1 MVHFCSYIE
10 TDQKKTQVETQT
22 TPPNSLEM
30 KEKSMIRQN

>member
-10 TDQKKTQVETQT
+10 TDQKTQVETQT

-30 KEKSMIRQN
+30 KEKGMIRQN

>member
-1 MVHFCSYIE
+1 MVQFCYDLV
-10 TDQKKTQVETQT
+10 TYQKTQVETQT

>member
-10 TDQKKTQVETQT
+10 TDQKIQGMAKDSLS
-22 TPPNSLEM
+22 NSLEM